1 MYSAAGPLLARENLK
16 GILRHNVINS
26 LKKLCNSLPKLMH
39 VSLLESKLTRPILTT
54 PLLSFFQRKQT
65 NQVFS
70 ITCLFSCPKLHKIY
84 SSLQLILQTNP
95 ARCPIFLKVKKSTNL
110 FSEID
115 QSYEKWGRQEM
126 RYSSSIPEFSYK
138 ITFQL
143 STHDTHIC
151 LLSH

>member
-1 MYSAAGPLLARENLK
+1 MFLISQELFLLQTQALCDREMYSAAGPLLARENLK

-70 ITCLFSCPKLHKIY
+70 ITCLFPCPKLHKMY

-95 ARCPIFLKVKKSTNL
+95 APCPIVLKIKSQPTYPQKLINHIENEADKK
-110 FSEID
+110 
-115 QSYEKWGRQEM
+115 
-126 RYSSSIPEFSYK
+126 
-138 ITFQL
+138 
-143 STHDTHIC
+143 
-151 LLSH
+151 